1 MLTIHRSIEV
11 VAPTDPNGT
20 ARIAA
25 TVWLPENLPP
35 TPTVVFAFPGG
46 GYSRGY
52 YDLHPVGLDGYSQA
66 DHHAAH
72 GVIMVGVDH
81 LGVGDSSV
89 SANAIVTIEDIAAAN
104 DAAVRE
110 ILSLLRSGGLAADV
124 PAIIP
129 GAVVGMG
136 QSMGGGVCII
146 MQGRSRTFDAV
157 AVLGYSAIHTVLPM
171 RRSEDGDEV
180 KNGVFGS
187 LSRTTAPSALSVSK
201 TSHRV
206 PDFVYPFH
214 WENVPADVLAADL
227 AGGYPVRTDPPAWGS
242 ATIPNCV
249 VAMMGPGYVKEEAAI
264 LDVPVFLG
272 FGERDTSENPL
283 HEPSAFPHS
292 PDITL
297 YTVAQTAHMHNFGT
311 GRQALWDRL
320 VGWFAGLP
328 VVEEA
333 AAALH

>member
-11 VAPTDPNGT
+11 ASPADPAET
-20 ARIAA
+20 ATIAA
-25 TVWLPENLPP
+25 TAWLPANMPP
-35 TPTVVFAFPGG
+35 RPTIVFAFPGG

-66 DHHAAH
+66 AHHTDH
-72 GVIMVGVDH
+72 GVIVIGVDH

-89 SANAIVTIEDIAAAN
+89 AANATMTIEDIAAAN
-104 DAAVRE
+104 DAAVKQ
-110 ILSLLRSGGLAADV
+110 ILSLLRSGRLAPDL
-124 PAIIP
+124 PAVNP
-129 GAVVGMG
+129 GSVVGIG

-171 RRSEDGDEV
+171 RQSEDGDTV
-180 KNGVFGS
+180 KNKVFGS
-187 LSRTTAPSALSVSK
+187 LSRTTAPSALSVSD
-201 TSHRV
+201 TSAQV
-206 PDFVYPFH
+206 PDYVYPFH

-227 AGGYPVRTDPPAWGS
+227 AGGYPMRTDPPPWGS

-249 VAMMGPGYVKEEAAI
+249 VAMMGPGYVTDEASVI
-264 LDVPVFLG
+264 EVPVFLG

-283 HEPSAFPHS
+283 DEPAAFPRS
-292 PDITL
+292 PDITV
-297 YTVAQTAHMHNFGT
+297 YTVARTAHMHNFGV

-320 VGWFAGLP
+320 LGWYTGLP
-328 VVEEA
+328 WTA
-333 AAALH
+333 R